1 MRVWWV
7 ASATRA
13 LMIAFSHGGKVL
25 KIIFASL
32 AFRYMESHPPKPLLK
47 LLHPLVVAL

>member
-1 MRVWWV
+1 MWGV

-13 LMIAFSHGGKVL
+13 LMIPFSHGGKVL

-32 AFRYMESHPPKPLLK
+32 AFRYMGSHPPQPLLK
-47 LLHPLVVAL
+47 FLHPLVVAL